1 MPLVTG
7 ICQPIAAGNTWFKKK
22 QQQKENVSYA
32 QVHYST
38 DYWKVRHPA
47 KSRFQAHSRH

>member
-1 MPLVTG
+1 MPRVTG
-7 ICQPIAAGNTWFKKK
+7 IFQLTAAGEHLVQQK

-47 KSRFQAHSRH
+47 KSRF